1 MSEATT
7 NKTDAREDAQRED
20 DAQQDSRDDA
30 GADAVR
36 APVDERRSLLLVA
49 DEGVQADAIRE
60 KLSSVGFEV
69 ACVSAEEAAHRI
81 EEATRRAEE
90 VAPSIILLAFG
101 GREGEGRL
109 LALARRLRIEPE
121 SFALPLIFLFREG
134 GRTLRS
140 AAQHLGADD
149 YFAQD
154 ASADELRAR
163 LEALLWRVE
172 SGRRSSPVVAEQRS
186 EIDNF
191 LFLLDAVGAD
201 ARDGAT
207 GAVAL
212 VEAGRGR
219 DDVSV
224 KDEVNASISILR
236 PSALNGAHG
245 FLKLN
250 LRRVD
255 AVAFYGPA
263 TLLVYL
269 HGADSH
275 SARATLSRLREEFSE
290 ATPGG
295 DLFIGISCFPAHG
308 SEVERLVEQAEVAL
322 GEARAEN
329 SATRVVVYGVGDA
342 RHNAPDAER
351 RTAASVGRRKM
362 TGVLNETMSDASN
375 KRASSLT
382 NMALTNAALTS
393 EAAMRVGAGTQVGER
408 RSSARVR
415 RVMLVI
421 SDAARMA
428 QVNLLMRSAAYEVR
442 AAFDGQHA
450 LNLLRIDRPDAL
462 VVDYA
467 LNEMDG
473 VEMLKRLAKQSRP
486 GQSPPALI
494 FLPAGR
500 EDLRDEA
507 LRAGARGIV
516 DMPYDAVEL
525 LDMLRDFC
533 ETE

>member
-1 MSEATT
+1 MSEPTT
-7 NKTDAREDAQRED
+7 DETHAREDTHHVSSD
-20 DAQQDSRDDA
+20 D
-30 GADAVR
+30 ADAVARR
-36 APVDERRSLLLVA
+36 ALLVA
-49 DEGVQADAIRE
+49 DDGAETDALRE
-60 KLSSVGFEV
+60 KLISAGFEV
-69 ACVSAEEAAHRI
+69 TCLSAEEAA
-81 EEATRRAEE
+81 RRAEGL
-90 VAPSIILLAFG
+90 APSVIVLAFG

-109 LALARRLRIEPE
+109 LSLARRLRIEPA
-121 SFALPLIFLFREG
+121 SFALPVVFLFRAD

-154 ASADELRAR
+154 ASAEELRAR
-163 LEALLWRVE
+163 LDALLWRAE
-172 SGRRSSPVVAEQRS
+172 SGRRSAPAVAEQRS

-191 LFLLDAVGAD
+191 LFLLDAVTTD
-201 ARDGAT
+201 ARSGAT

-212 VEAGRGR
+212 VEAGGGR
-219 DDVSV
+219 NESGS
-224 KDEVNASISILR
+224 KEGGGGGAARRS
-236 PSALNGAHG
+236 PALTGAHG

-275 SARATLSRLREEFSE
+275 SARATLSRLRAEFSE
-290 ATPGG
+290 SSPDGE
-295 DLFIGISCFPAHG
+295 LFIGISSFPAHG
-308 SEVERLVEQAEVAL
+308 SEIERLVEQAEAAL

-342 RHNAPDAER
+342 RHAPDAER
-351 RTAASVGRRKM
+351 RTPATTTLGRMKTKAVVNEPVVAPANEPASAL
-362 TGVLNETMSDASN
+362 LNESAP
-375 KRASSLT
+375 RA
-382 NMALTNAALTS
+382 AA
-393 EAAMRVGAGTQVGER
+393 GAQLGAR
-408 RSSARVR
+408 RAGGRLR
-415 RVMLVI
+415 RVMLVV

-450 LNLLRIDRPDAL
+450 LSLLRIDRPDAL
-462 VVDYA
+462 VVDYE

-486 GQSPPALI
+486 GQAPPALLL
-494 FLPAGR
+494 LPAGR
-500 EDLRDEA
+500 EDLRGEA
-507 LRAGARGIV
+507 RRAGARAVI
-516 DMPYDAVEL
+516 DMPYDAVEM
-525 LDMLRDFC
+525 LDTLRDFC